1 MTICEAVLSVWRQPL
16 LSLLFLLITGQMVM
30 AIAAFRDGRSLRT
43 KLAGLLPFFLGAAVL
58 WLCLTVISW
67 DINRHGDVRTMPS
80 WLAAFCGLPVTALAL
95 AEALLAV
102 LLILSSLDTIRYR
115 KEHPTPGSIK
125 ETMDLLPVGIAYARR
140 DGTVLL
146 RNLVMDRLSQ
156 ELTGKPL
163 TNLNV
168 FLTAAGIAGDHAQ
181 ASVKGRVWQ
190 VSVRETAA
198 GDEPLLQLTA
208 SDITEQAGIIADLE
222 AKNKKLRDIHL
233 RLEIYNRQAE
243 RIIIAQEL
251 LTARMTVHNE
261 LGNVLLESRHYMNDP
276 ASIDE
281 ELLLQA
287 LKNANTY
294 LLREYEK
301 DDTAVDALA
310 EAVGTAEAIGVK
322 VSLTGVPPAEGNP
335 RLILAAAIRECATN
349 AVKHAGGDR
358 LTADIRSTGAADV
371 FTLRTNG
378 RPPAVPVRET
388 GGLLSLRMLA
398 ERQGGTMRI
407 AADPAFTLTIR
418 LPRKDEG

>member
-43 KLAGLLPFFLGAAVL
+43 KLAGLLLFFLGAAML